1 MVSPFES
8 PESSVEKDAKLF
20 IQEENDLGETIELP
34 KEEAPARPLL
44 VFINLSLVLVVTY
57 CIPISL
63 SITCTRLS
71 SLMIVLQMLVGT
83 T

>member
-1 MVSPFES
+1 MAESLPYPKLPKEVMLISPFES

-44 VFINLSLVLVVTY
+44 VFINLSLVLVVT
-57 CIPISL
+57 
-63 SITCTRLS
+63 
-71 SLMIVLQMLVGT
+71 
-83 T
+83 